1 VESAKQSSDF
11 INFFLVQ
18 TYAAPN
24 QRSGRERF
32 IPVRAGT
39 GCATGVSEPGIVTVC
54 PPVVEYSPEF
64 QARAADELGPLPD
77 GSAIAQMLSDYAM
90 MREQARAC
98 LEPSSGPIPAYRF

>member
-1 VESAKQSSDF
+1 MTCNARCWKRRLAVLAIATSLLS
-11 INFFLVQ
+11 
-18 TYAAPN
+18 
-24 QRSGRERF
+24 
-32 IPVRAGT
+32 
-39 GCATGVSEPGIVTVC
+39 GCATDGSENGRLATC
-54 PPVVEYSPEF
+54 PPVVEYSREF